1 LESNL
6 NLLALLNLFLPLV
19 SFAILIFFG
28 KKIGES
34 AHWVALTLIGITL
47 VIAMFFFSTVFSPH
61 EGPIL
66 QSSIQWFTT
75 GSFTLYLGF
84 LINNVAAIMLL
95 VVALISFLVHL
106 YSVEYMKG
114 DPRYSRYF
122 AYLGIFTFSM
132 NGIVL
137 ADSLVMMYVFWEL
150 VGLSSYLLI
159 GFWFEK
165 DSAANACKKAFLTN
179 RVGDIGMFIGMMI
192 LFFTVGTFQL
202 DGLADGVKDG
212 AFSGNMQLLTIAG
225 ILVFMGA
232 VGKSAQFPLHIW
244 LPDAMEGPTPV
255 SALIHAATMVAA
267 GVYMVVRIFPILT
280 PGALEFI
287 AVVGAITALMAAIIA
302 ITQNDIKRVL
312 AYSTVSQLGYMI
324 MALGVGAY
332 QAGFFHLTTHAMFKA
347 CLFLCSGSVIHAMHH
362 ALHELHDHDTDPQD
376 MRFMGGLKSKMPI
389 TYWSMLIATLA
400 IAGVPFFSGFL
411 SKDAILAG
419 TLSYYHSHHGWTIFL
434 PLAGFGAAAITAFYM
449 FRLIFMTFYG
459 KPYEQKIH
467 AHIHESPAKMTF
479 PLILLSVFSLAL
491 IFTLPNTVNPVD
503 SHGWFTHAVPMV
515 QNNAGLDMHAVE
527 EGIHHAHYTA
537 MTLSLIVA
545 GLGIFVSVL
554 FYLLQKIDASK
565 ISSFMNK
572 FKFYDISFNKFYI
585 DEIYNFLLYKPFL
598 GLSWIASKLDWDL
611 YDQKFIDGW
620 GWITLKL
627 SDKSGDADYN
637 WLDQK
642 IVDGFGN
649 LTNYFGKNLK
659 LSQNGVVQNYLLGG
673 MLGVVL
679 LIIIFQQF

>member
-1 LESNL
+1 MAN
-6 NLLALLNLFLPLV
+6 NFTFLALFNLFLPLA
-19 SFAILIFFG
+19 SFLILIFFG
-28 KKIGES
+28 KHIKNF
-34 AHWVALTLIGITL
+34 AHWVSLSLIGVMLLIS
-47 VIAMFFFSTVFSPH
+47 IIFFKNIFSHHDT
-61 EGPIL
+61 EIL
-66 QSSIQWFTT
+66 KISTNWFTT
-75 GSFTLYLGF
+75 GSFSVDLGI

-95 VVALISFLVHL
+95 VVALISFLVHI
-106 YSVEYMKG
+106 YSVGYMKG

-137 ADSLVMMYVFWEL
+137 ADSLIMMYIFWEL

-192 LFFTVGTFQL
+192 LFFTVGTFQIE
-202 DGLADGVKDG
+202 GLIDGVKDG
-212 AFSGNMQLLTIAG
+212 AFNNQINLLTVAG

-280 PGALEFI
+280 PAALEFI
-287 AVVGAITALMAAIIA
+287 AVVGGITALFAAIVA

-362 ALHELHDHDTDPQD
+362 SLHELKDHHTNPQD
-376 MRFMGGLKSKMPI
+376 MNNMGGLKDKMPI
-389 TYWSMLIATLA
+389 TYWAMLISTLA
-400 IAGVPFFSGFL
+400 ISGVPFFSGFL

-419 TLSYYHSHHGWTIFL
+419 TLAYYYMHHGWTIFL
-434 PLAGFGAAAITAFYM
+434 PIAGFGAAIITAFYM
-449 FRLIFMTFYG
+449 FRLIFMTFFG
-459 KPYEQKIH
+459 EPDNKNIH
-467 AHIHESPAKMTF
+467 AHIHESPLSMII
-479 PLILLSVFSLAL
+479 PLILLSLLSFAF
-491 IFTLPNTVNPVD
+491 IFTIPDTVNPID
-503 SHGWFTHAVPMV
+503 SHGWLFHAVPV
-515 QNNAGLDMHAVE
+515 VSNVAGLDMGVIGDE
-527 EGIHHAHYTA
+527 IHHAHHTA
-537 MTLSLIVA
+537 MYISLIVA
-545 GLGIFVSVL
+545 TIGIIISIL
-554 FYLLQKIDASK
+554 FYFLKWISASSV
-565 ISSFMNK
+565 SSGLNK
-572 FKFYDISFNKFYI
+572 LKLYDISFNKFYI
-585 DEIYNFLLYKPFL
+585 DEIYDIFLYKPFMVISRL
-598 GLSWIASKLDWDL
+598 CSKIDWDL

-620 GWITLKL
+620 GWFTLKI
-627 SDKSGDADYN
+627 SDKSGEADYN
-637 WLDQK
+637 WLDQRV
-642 IVDGFGN
+642 VDGFGK
-649 LTNYFGKNLK
+649 LTQHFGNSLK
-659 LSQNGVVQNYLLGG
+659 LTQNGVLQNYLLGG
-673 MLGVVL
+673 LLGVIL
-679 LIIIFQQF
+679 LIIVFQQF